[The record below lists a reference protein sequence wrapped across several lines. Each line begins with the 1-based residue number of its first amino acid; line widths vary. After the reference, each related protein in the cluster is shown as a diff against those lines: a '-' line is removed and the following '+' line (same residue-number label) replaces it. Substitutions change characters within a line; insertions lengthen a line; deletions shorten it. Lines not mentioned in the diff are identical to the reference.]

1 MNTKQLRQK
10 ILDLAIRGKLVPQD
24 PNDEPASVL
33 LERIKAEKEQLI
45 KEGKIKRGKKSSS
58 ASDKPHYPFEIPSN
72 WIWAT
77 LGEISNYGICSN
89 VAVENIPD
97 DAWVLELEDLEKD
110 TARIIQRLQKSD
122 RDIKGVRHSFERGN
136 ILYSKL
142 RTYLNKVLVADK
154 SGFCTTEII
163 PFILYGGINADYVNM
178 VLRSKYFVDYTIQC
192 GYGVKMPRLSTL
204 DAHNGMIPIPPI
216 QEQNRIMADVEK
228 LMLAVDTIEQE
239 QCDLLDYTKKT
250 KNRVLELAISGK
262 LVPQNPDDEPA
273 SILLQKVNPNASV
286 STDKSHYII
295 PSSWVWV
302 KLEDIF
308 EINPKNHNNDD
319 DECGFVRMA
328 NVQDG
333 YSGKH
338 TFEVRKW
345 REVKKGYCHFQN
357 GDIAVAKISPC
368 FENLKSVIMRSLPNN
383 IGAGTTELVILRSKE
398 VFAPYFLYL
407 FKSPWYISKGTVY
420 FKGVVGQQR
429 VSRDI
434 FTKLAVPMPP
444 LNEQKRIVAKVDEL
458 FALIDTIQQSLE

>member
-1 MNTKQLRQK
+1 MRNAR
-10 ILDLAIRGKLVPQD
+10 AIPQEGDIIYAREAPAGNAATIRKGEIVCLGQRTVLIRPLKGFVYSLLLTYFINAPFSRGALISKAVGSTAAHVNMEVIRPFLIPLPPLQEQIRIV
-24 PNDEPASVL
+24 EEV
-33 LERIKAEKEQLI
+33 ERIFTIINSIETEQIDLVGTI
-45 KEGKIKRGKKSSS
+45 SMMKR
-58 ASDKPHYPFEIPSN
+58 
-72 WIWAT
+72 
-77 LGEISNYGICSN
+77 
-89 VAVENIPD
+89 
-97 DAWVLELEDLEKD
+97 
-110 TARIIQRLQKSD
+110 Q
-122 RDIKGVRHSFERGN
+122 
-136 ILYSKL
+136 
-142 RTYLNKVLVADK
+142 
-154 SGFCTTEII
+154 
-163 PFILYGGINADYVNM
+163 
-178 VLRSKYFVDYTIQC
+178 
-192 GYGVKMPRLSTL
+192 
-204 DAHNGMIPIPPI
+204 
-216 QEQNRIMADVEK
+216 
-228 LMLAVDTIEQE
+228 
-239 QCDLLDYTKKT
+239 
-250 KNRVLELAISGK
+250 VLELAISGK
-262 LVPQNPDDEPA
+262 LLPQDPADEPA
-273 SILLQKVNPNASV
+273 ADLLKRVNPNAAV
-286 STDKSHYII
+286 STDTSHYII

-319 DECGFVRMA
+319 DECGFVPMA

-345 REVKKGYCHFQN
+345 RKVKKGYCHFQN

-444 LNEQKRIVAKVDEL
+444 LNEQKRIVAKIDEL
-458 FALIDTIQQSLE
+458 FEVIDQIQQSLE

>member
-1 MNTKQLRQK
+1 MTLQHLGTSNLYDNNVTTRH
-10 ILDLAIRGKLVPQD
+10 
-24 PNDEPASVL
+24 
-33 LERIKAEKEQLI
+33 
-45 KEGKIKRGKKSSS
+45 
-58 ASDKPHYPFEIPSN
+58 KPHYPFEIPDS
-72 WIWAT
+72 WEWTTI
-77 LGEISNYGICSN
+77 GEIAS
-89 VAVENIPD
+89 
-97 DAWVLELEDLEKD
+97 
-110 TARIIQRLQKSD
+110 T
-122 RDIKGVRHSFERGN
+122 
-136 ILYSKL
+136 
-142 RTYLNKVLVADK
+142 
-154 SGFCTTEII
+154 
-163 PFILYGGINADYVNM
+163 ILYGVSESAKESGKFKLLRITDIQNNRVNWQT
-178 VLRSKYFVDYTIQC
+178 VPFTNYDEIKAAAYLLKDGDILFARTGATVGKSYLVEGLSEPSIYASYLIRVQTSTAIIPTYTKFFFESGFYWEQISLNSV
-192 GYGVKMPRLSTL
+192 GVGQPNVNGTTL
-204 DAHNGMIPIPPI
+204 ASLLMPIPPY
-216 QEQNRIMADVEK
+216 QEQKRIVEESKKWLSVIDGLDIELEGLVKSIDVIK
-228 LMLAVDTIEQE
+228 SKI
-239 QCDLLDYTKKT
+239 LD
-250 KNRVLELAISGK
+250 LAINGK
-262 LVPQNPDDEPA
+262 LVQQDPADEPA
-273 SILLQKVNPNASV
+273 ADLLKRVNPNAVV

-319 DECGFVRMA
+319 DECGFVPMA

-407 FKSPWYISKGTVY
+407 FKSPWYISKGSVY

>member
-1 MNTKQLRQK
+1 MKNNTVDIGDLKYITDEIYQQIKNYTISSEDLYITIAGTIGRVGTVPLQLNNAN
-10 ILDLAIRGKLVPQD
+10 LTENAAKLTNIKCVRKYLMFALLSDIAQEHFTSKFHQVAQPKLSIETASKTLIPVP
-24 PNDEPASVL
+24 P
-33 LERIKAEKEQLI
+33 IKEQRRI
-45 KEGKIKRGKKSSS
+45 V
-58 ASDKPHYPFEIPSN
+58 N
-72 WIWAT
+72 
-77 LGEISNYGICSN
+77 
-89 VAVENIPD
+89 AVEQIFD
-97 DAWVLELEDLEKD
+97 IIFELDSSIDELS
-110 TARIIQRLQKSD
+110 KS
-122 RDIKGVRHSFERGN
+122 I
-136 ILYSKL
+136 
-142 RTYLNKVLVADK
+142 T
-154 SGFCTTEII
+154 
-163 PFILYGGINADYVNM
+163 
-178 VLRSKYFVDYTIQC
+178 QC
-192 GYGVKMPRLSTL
+192 K
-204 DAHNGMIPIPPI
+204 AKI
-216 QEQNRIMADVEK
+216 
-228 LMLAVDTIEQE
+228 
-239 QCDLLDYTKKT
+239 
-250 KNRVLELAISGK
+250 LELAISGK
-262 LVPQNPDDEPA
+262 IVPQDPADEPA
-273 SILLQKVNPNASV
+273 EELLRRINPAAV
-286 STDKSHYII
+286 PADKSHYII

-319 DECGFVRMA
+319 DECGFVPMA

-345 REVKKGYCHFQN
+345 RKVKKGYCHFQN

-444 LNEQKRIVAKVDEL
+444 LNEQKRIVAKIDEL
-458 FALIDTIQQSLE
+458 FEVIDQIQQSLE

>member
-1 MNTKQLRQK
+1 MVHKSDYIESGGIPIVNPMNIIDGCIVKEKLAMVSPQK
-10 ILDLAIRGKLVPQD
+10 AHELARYTLQKNDILIARRGDLSKCAIVNEQSSGWLCGTGSFFLHIPFVEPQYIMLFYLSEYVQTILKRECVGATME
-24 PNDEPASVL
+24 NLNQGVL
-33 LERIKAEKEQLI
+33 
-45 KEGKIKRGKKSSS
+45 G
-58 ASDKPHYPFEIPSN
+58 
-72 WIWAT
+72 
-77 LGEISNYGICSN
+77 
-89 VAVENIPD
+89 NIP
-97 DAWVLELEDLEKD
+97 LLLPPIEEQK
-110 TARIIQRLQKSD
+110 RIIQKVRTLETSVFNIDSGRQEVRQLISQVKSK
-122 RDIKGVRHSFERGN
+122 I
-136 ILYSKL
+136 
-142 RTYLNKVLVADK
+142 
-154 SGFCTTEII
+154 
-163 PFILYGGINADYVNM
+163 
-178 VLRSKYFVDYTIQC
+178 
-192 GYGVKMPRLSTL
+192 
-204 DAHNGMIPIPPI
+204 
-216 QEQNRIMADVEK
+216 
-228 LMLAVDTIEQE
+228 
-239 QCDLLDYTKKT
+239 
-250 KNRVLELAISGK
+250 LELAISGK
-262 LVPQNPDDEPA
+262 LVPQDRADEPA
-273 SILLQKVNPNASV
+273 ADLLKRVNPNAVV
-286 STDKSHYII
+286 STDTSHYII

-319 DECGFVRMA
+319 DECGFVPMA

-444 LNEQKRIVAKVDEL
+444 FNEQKRIVAKIDEL
-458 FALIDTIQQSLE
+458 FAVIDQIQQSLE